1 MPRPSRSAQSGQA
14 ARKRG
19 GASVARCRGHAKC
32 PAPWLAPAA
41 VLLAAL
47 CLAALCHGVAA
58 APDKQDTA
66 NRLSAIASP
75 ALAAAT
81 LAAAAALR
89 PFPRPSPRPASATG
103 PAEPPSTTSK
113 QTSLRDATR
122 DSITSTAAAVRPSP
136 RSSPRPASATGPA
149 EPSSTTSKQ
158 TSLRDAT
165 RDSIT
170 ATAAALRPSPRPS
183 PRPASATG
191 PAEPPSTTSKQTSLR
206 DATRDSIT
214 ATAANPK
221 PAQFRTQF
229 RTPTPKL
236 APVDAAVQCCLRL
249 VDSLDHVMCRL
260 SVYDE
265 EPLRRQPVGAL
276 FANAVLKSSGHQASS
291 AGGQHTR
298 AIGVGV
304 LPVHFKPFDGSSW
317 ESEERFRKRAQFFAG
332 IDWSQAAP
340 TDAEGSAEA
349 AAQPEHHDAPAEQ
362 EEAPSDSD
370 HGSSDEDFFGD
381 QYEDDCY
388 SD

>member
-89 PFPRPSPRPASATG
+89 PF
-103 PAEPPSTTSK
+103 
-113 QTSLRDATR
+113 
-122 DSITSTAAAVRPSP
+122 
-136 RSSPRPASATGPA
+136 
-149 EPSSTTSKQ
+149 
-158 TSLRDAT
+158 
-165 RDSIT
+165 
-170 ATAAALRPSPRPS
+170 PRPS

>member
-149 EPSSTTSKQ
+149 EPS
-158 TSLRDAT
+158 
-165 RDSIT
+165 
-170 ATAAALRPSPRPS
+170 
-183 PRPASATG
+183 
-191 PAEPPSTTSKQTSLR
+191 STTSKQTSLR